1 MSDSCYAATRT
12 NYFHV
17 KDEEEYARLFDRL
30 EGDEDV
36 IDLSETDK
44 NGVCEHCFGSYGY
57 IAYCPDEE
65 SSGEMMPFF
74 RALQKI
80 LPEDEAFI
88 MIEAG
93 WQDGMGIGY
102 YGVPEGVGADATVVT
117 ANDIRKLSVEDASFR
132 LAREMLNTP
141 GTGNAE

>member
-44 NGVCEHCFGSYGY
+44 NGICEHCFGSYGY

-65 SSGEMMPFF
+65 SSGDMMPFF

-117 ANDIRKLSVEDASFR
+117 ANDIRTLSVEDASIR
-132 LAREMLNTP
+132 LAREMLNNPDYNTYL
-141 GTGNAE
+141 